1 MDGRSVGR
9 LALVRRLAA
18 AGVVLATLA
27 LTACSPPEPIA
38 VGFIGGTSG
47 RAADL
52 GIAGRDA
59 VQLAVDLR
67 NRSGGV
73 AGRQVKLLIHDDEQQ
88 PEVAQRVVRE
98 LIDQRVV
105 AIVGPMTSAMA
116 MAVVPIANEARV
128 LLMSPTATTD
138 ALTGVDDHFL
148 RVNSSTHENAAR
160 MARHLLRQ
168 DAGRSVAAIYD
179 SSNKSYA
186 ESWLADFRA
195 SYVQGGGEVVKV
207 ASFASGSE
215 TTFRQLAID
224 LLATRP
230 GAVLVVAN
238 SMDTALLC
246 QQLRQLDRGVLIIA
260 SGWAATERLLEL
272 GGKAV
277 EGLTV
282 VQDFDRNSSAPRY
295 LAFRQ
300 AYRERFHREP
310 GFGGVIAFDAAN
322 VVLDALAKQRA
333 GQTVKEAVLALKHF
347 EGVQESLTF
356 DEFGDVKRSIVVTA
370 VRDGQFVV
378 VEHGG

>member
-1 MDGRSVGR
+1 M
-9 LALVRRLAA
+9 
-18 AGVVLATLA
+18 LATLMLA
-27 LTACSPPEPIA
+27 ACSPPAPIA
-38 VGFIGGTSG
+38 LGFVGGTSG

-52 GIAGRDA
+52 GVAGRDA

-73 AGRQVKLLIHDDEQQ
+73 AGRQVKLLIRDDEQQ
-88 PEVAQRVVRE
+88 PDVAQRVVRE

-148 RVNSSTHENAAR
+148 RVNSSTRENAAR

-168 DAGRSVAAIYD
+168 DSGHSVAAIYD

-195 SYVQGGGEVVKV
+195 SYVQGGGDVAKVV
-207 ASFASGSE
+207 SFASGGE
-215 TTFRQLAID
+215 TAFRQLAMD

-230 GAVLVVAN
+230 AGVLIVAN

-246 QQLRQLDRGVLIIA
+246 QQIRQLDRGVSIIA

-277 EGLTV
+277 EGLTM
-282 VQDFDRNSSAPRY
+282 VQDFDRNSRAARY
-295 LAFRQ
+295 LAFRA

-322 VVLDALAKQRA
+322 VVLDALAQQRA
-333 GQTVKEAVLALKHF
+333 GQTVKDAVLGLKHF

-378 VEHGG
+378 VDRDG